1 VRKGGGQPVV
11 EVIESY
17 KRVAREPGFIDR
29 FYRRF
34 FDSDPEV
41 ARRFEGVD
49 MARQRFVVER
59 TVTLLL
65 QHASGLKHGTD
76 VLREVATRH
85 GPSDLDIPPY
95 LYDLWADALVHT
107 VAEHDPRFSPDLEQQ
122 WRALLRKEVDWFIR
136 IARPDV

>member
-1 VRKGGGQPVV
+1 VV

-17 KRVAREPGFIDR
+17 KRVAREPGFIDS

-34 FDSDPEV
+34 IDSDPEV
-41 ARRFEGVD
+41 GRRFAGVD

-65 QHASGLKHGTD
+65 QHASGLKHGTEA
-76 VLREVATRH
+76 LREVAVRH
-85 GPSDLDIPPY
+85 GPGDLDIPPY

-107 VAEHDPRFSPDLEQQ
+107 VAEHDPRFNPELEVQ
-122 WRALLRKEVDWFIR
+122 WRTLLRKEVGWFME
-136 IARPDV
+136 IARRPAP